1 MESQTIKTASDVTI
15 IMVHRDRFSLAVD
28 SLNQVIAATRATYK
42 LLYVDAGSPRKVAA
56 ELERICDE
64 NGFRYERC
72 DALLSPAQSRNR
84 GLRLADTKY
93 VAFVESCTFV
103 ADNWLQGLIKCADE
117 TGAEVIQPL
126 MCQGKPFHTE
136 IHQAGGTFAKDAELF
151 FRGAPEDHVICDI
164 DMHQGKQ
171 VSEVPLVRT
180 ETQVTEVHCFLVRRD
195 TFERFGDFDESMLS
209 TKDHL
214 NFSMTVWK
222 NGGRI
227 MLEPASVATFYVP
240 NRHNPIQISDY
251 PFFILRWSPK
261 WQADSLNHF
270 KTKWSL
276 EGDPYFQKRNDIIT
290 WRYREAILKPFAR
303 RIPFVGH
310 SYKVQKIVMLALEP
324 IVVAFGLWLAKHHE
338 KTLVE
343 DAARPSQRRVG
354 SPAHS
359 L

>member
-1 MESQTIKTASDVTI
+1 MQNQAIKSASDVTI
-15 IMVHRDRFSLAVD
+15 IVVHRDRFSLAVE
-28 SLNQVIAATRATYK
+28 SLNQIVAATPGVDK
-42 LLYVDAGSPRKVAA
+42 LIYIDAGSPRKVAA

-64 NGFRYERC
+64 NGFRYERY
-72 DALLSPAQSRNR
+72 DELLSPSQSRNR
-84 GLRLADTKY
+84 GHRLADTKY
-93 VAFVESCTFV
+93 IAFVESCTFV
-103 ADNWLQGLIKCADE
+103 AENWLEGLIRCAEE

-171 VSEVPLVRT
+171 VTEVPLVRA
-180 ETQVTEVHCFLVRRD
+180 EIQVTEVHCFLVRRD

-214 NFSMTVWK
+214 NFSMTIWK

-240 NRHNPIQISDY
+240 NRHNPIQLSDY

-270 KTKWSL
+270 QKKWAL
-276 EGDPYFQKRNDIIT
+276 DGDPYFQKRNKIIT

-310 SYKVQKIVMLALEP
+310 SYKVQKIVMVTLEP
-324 IVVAFGLWLAKHHE
+324 IVVAFSLWLAKNHK
-338 KTLVE
+338 KTLA
-343 DAARPSQRRVG
+343 DDKARPSQRRVG

>member
-1 MESQTIKTASDVTI
+1 MQSQTIKTAPDVTVI
-15 IMVHRDRFSLAVD
+15 VLHRDRFSLAVE
-28 SLNQVIAATRATYK
+28 SLKEIIAATHSPYN

-56 ELERICDE
+56 ELKHICDE
-64 NGFRYERC
+64 NGFRYERS

-103 ADNWLQGLIKCADE
+103 ADNWLQELIKCADE
-117 TGAEVIQPL
+117 TGAEVVQPL
-126 MCQGKPFHTE
+126 MCQSKPFHNE
-136 IHQAGGTFAKDAELF
+136 IHQAGGTFAKDVELF

-164 DMHQGKQ
+164 HAHQGKQ
-171 VSEVPLVRT
+171 VTEVPLVRT

-227 MLEPASVATFYVP
+227 MLQPTSVATFYVP
-240 NRHNPIQISDY
+240 SRHNPIHLSDY

-270 KTKWSL
+270 KTKWGL
-276 EGDPYFQKRNDIIT
+276 EGDPYFQQRTDIIT
-290 WRYREAILKPFAR
+290 WRYHEAILKPFAR
-303 RIPFVGH
+303 RIPFIGR
-310 SYKVQKIVMLALEP
+310 SYKVQKIVMRALEP
-324 IVVAFGLWLAKHHE
+324 VVVAWSLWLAKRHE

-343 DAARPSQRRVG
+343 DVANTPQRRIG
-354 SPAHS
+354 NPAHS